1 MARVMN
7 CLARMSLTI
16 GEHREDHE
24 ELPLVRFGE
33 LEGRAPATRQLIEQL
48 ERIAA
53 TRSTVLIEGETGT
66 GKGLIARELHRQSR
80 PDRPL
85 VTIECERDG
94 DVLGDADGGTLIC
107 DEVAALSLSAQSRLL
122 RAIETGTMQGTSTR
136 AHRAVDV
143 RIVAVTREN
152 LAQLCERG
160 LFRRD
165 LYFCLRA
172 LRVRV
177 PPLRERLADL
187 PLLLEA
193 HGPEVGCPPERFRAP
208 ELLAWL
214 RQRRW
219 PGNVRELRNV
229 LARLALLGLDAVLA
243 ERDDPPPSTVVAP
256 RRARAFVD
264 ARQELMARLEYEYV
278 LRLLSD
284 HHGNLTQAA
293 RVAGQT
299 RKWLRC
305 RVRRYGID
313 VDRLRARRGPR
324 EEPDRV
330 AG

>member
-1 MARVMN
+1 
-7 CLARMSLTI
+7 MSLPI
-16 GEHREDHE
+16 RDEREDQ
-24 ELPLVRFGE
+24 PLAQFGDFA
-33 LEGRAPATRQLIEQL
+33 GRAPATRHLIEQL

-53 TRSTVLIEGETGT
+53 TPSTVLIEGETGS
-66 GKGLIARELHRQSR
+66 GKGLVARELHRHSR
-80 PDRPL
+80 PDSPL
-85 VTIECERDG
+85 VWVECDHEG

-107 DEVAALSLSAQSRLL
+107 DEVAALPLPAQSRLL
-122 RAIETGTMQGTSTR
+122 RAIETGSVQRMGTRS
-136 AHRAVDV
+136 ARAVDV
-143 RIVAVTREN
+143 RIIALTREN
-152 LAQLCERG
+152 LGQLCERG
-160 LFRRD
+160 LFRHD

-177 PPLRERLADL
+177 PPLRERMADL
-187 PLLLEA
+187 PSLVEA
-193 HGPEVGCPPERFRAP
+193 LAPEIGCPPERFRAP

-214 RQRRW
+214 HKRRW

-229 LARLALLGLDAVLA
+229 LSRLALLGLDAVLD
-243 ERDDPPPSTVVAP
+243 ERDDPPPSPLPAQ

-278 LRLLSD
+278 LRLLSA

-313 VDRLRARRGPR
+313 VDRLRSRRSSR
-324 EEPDRV
+324 NENDCV